1 MVVKEAAE
9 MYLETI
15 LLLSREQSKVRA
27 VDVAR
32 RMGYSRPTV
41 SAQMKQFRQNGYVCA
56 EEDGG
61 LLLTE
66 HGRAVAER
74 MYERHRVISRL
85 LIGLGVNEQTAFA
98 DACRMEHYI
107 SEETFQKLRQHVEQ
121 LNAARPE

>member
-41 SAQMKQFRQNGYVCA
+41 SAQMKQFRQNGYIRA
-56 EEDGG
+56 EDDGS

-66 HGRAVAER
+66 RGRAVAER